1 MSAGG
6 GHANA
11 GSIDVERRQATP
23 TSRFDLETRGKTGS
37 RACTDERLIKSA
49 NSLPGTIP
57 DMGSQSAAANSA
69 RMGLGF
75 DSDRT
80 QQKGR
85 QMPAVVGIGGLGRR
99 LRRAAR
105 PHVVQTGNW
114 RRNAIASG
122 RRSASMPAATARSL
136 FTVVSLLVVSG
147 AAVAALAV
155 PVFTVPLIGAAG
167 PIGLRPFRRGDP
179 RFTAHPGNALTDQL
193 LDRGDALRVRRGDHG
208 NGSPGSSGATAT
220 PTALRRPSGSSSPT
234 RSGGPTCCPRSTPWP
249 GSASWPAIPTLTAA
263 STGSLTTR
271 SQAACGTPGATV
283 PSVPTATCG

>member
-1 MSAGG
+1 
-6 GHANA
+6 
-11 GSIDVERRQATP
+11 
-23 TSRFDLETRGKTGS
+23 
-37 RACTDERLIKSA
+37 
-49 NSLPGTIP
+49 
-57 DMGSQSAAANSA
+57 MGSQSAAANSA
-69 RMGLGF
+69 RTCLGF

-99 LRRAAR
+99 LGRAAR

-155 PVFTVPLIGAAG
+155 PVFTVPMIGAAG
-167 PIGLRPFRRGDP
+167 PIFRRFRRGDP

-208 NGSPGSSGATAT
+208 NGSPGSSGAPGAADAMNVVVGMMRDVEIEDVTD
-220 PTALRRPSGSSSPT
+220 RRNVEAARGDVGSHQQCHFVLAKLVE
-234 RSGGPTCCPRSTPWP
+234 R
-249 GSASWPAIPTLTAA
+249 GSAR
-263 STGSLTTR
+263 GR
-271 SQAACGTPGATV
+271 GR
-283 PSVPTATCG
+283 